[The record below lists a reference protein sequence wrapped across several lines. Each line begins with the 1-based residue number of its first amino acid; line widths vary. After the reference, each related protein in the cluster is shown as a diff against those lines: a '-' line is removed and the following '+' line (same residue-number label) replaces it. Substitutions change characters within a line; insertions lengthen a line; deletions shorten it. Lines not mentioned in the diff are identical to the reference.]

1 MKYPE
6 FQQIIDNMTKSG
18 YDYKKEIEEIEVM
31 QKRATLGIGSAIS
44 LNSSADSVIS
54 LALPD
59 HVKAMIYAQLSNNR
73 TWQPIYDNR
82 LTIDAIFSNYDIDT
96 LKKADPDVLVNR
108 ITDIRCGNRQIKKQ
122 MQCLK
127 SNIETL
133 EKIEKENGS
142 ISGYYATTNLVDVI
156 KNLSQSGKNYKLNY
170 MGIPLVC
177 EYLKGVG
184 VEVIKPDSLLC
195 RLLGR
200 LGYSKKIPATPWE
213 AIEICKEIGDEYG
226 LSQAEVDTILW
237 QYCAKDKFEVC
248 TDKPKCAQCGVYNCP
263 SRTCPSLV

>member
-6 FQQIIDNMTKSG
+6 IQQIIDTMIKAG

-31 QKRATLGIGSAIS
+31 QKRATIGMGSE
-44 LNSSADSVIS
+44 LSSDSSVTSVTS
-54 LALPD
+54 LALAD
-59 HVKAMIYAQLSNNR
+59 HVKAMVYAQLSNNR
-73 TWQPIYDNR
+73 PWQPIYNNR
-82 LTIDAIFSNYDIDT
+82 LKIDAIFSHYDINL
-96 LKKADPDVLVNR
+96 LKKVNPTILIDE
-108 ITDIRCGNRQIKKQ
+108 ITKIHCGNRQIKRQ
-122 MQCLK
+122 MQSLRA
-127 SNIETL
+127 NIETL
-133 EKIEKENGS
+133 ERIQADHGS
-142 ISGYYATTNLVDVI
+142 ISGYYSTTSLVDVI
-156 KNLSQSGKNYKLNY
+156 KSLSQSGKNYKLNC

-200 LGYSKKIPATPWE
+200 LGYSKKIPATSWE
-213 AIEICKEIGDEYG
+213 AIEICKKIGDEYG
-226 LSQAEVDTILW
+226 LSQVEIDTILW

-248 TDKPKCAQCGVYNCP
+248 TDRPKCAQCGVYNCP

>member
-6 FQQIIDNMTKSG
+6 FQQIIDTMTKAD

-31 QKRATLGIGSAIS
+31 QKRATIGVGFAPSFD
-44 LNSSADSVIS
+44 SSTVSVTS

-73 TWQPIYDNR
+73 PWQPIYNNR
-82 LTIDAIFSNYDIDT
+82 LTIDAIFSHYDIEL
-96 LKKADPDVLVNR
+96 LKKANPATLVDK
-108 ITDIRCGNRQIKKQ
+108 ITEIHCGNRQIKRQ
-122 MQCLK
+122 MQSLK
-127 SNIETL
+127 ANIETL
-133 EKIEKENGS
+133 ERIEEEHGS
-142 ISGYYATTNLVDVI
+142 ISGYYATTGLVDVI
-156 KNLSQSGKNYKLNY
+156 KSLSQSGKNYKLNC

>member
-6 FQQIIDNMTKSG
+6 IQQIIDTMIKAG

-31 QKRATLGIGSAIS
+31 QKRAMIGMGSAS
-44 LNSSADSVIS
+44 SSNSSVTSVTAFA
-54 LALPD
+54 LAD
-59 HVKAMIYAQLSNNR
+59 HVKAMVYAQLSNNR
-73 TWQPIYDNR
+73 PWQPIYNNR
-82 LTIDAIFSNYDIDT
+82 LTIDAIFSHYDIEL
-96 LKKADPDVLVNR
+96 LKKANPTTLVDK
-108 ITDIRCGNRQIKKQ
+108 ITEIHCGNRQIKRQ
-122 MQCLK
+122 MKSLK
-127 SNIETL
+127 ANIETF
-133 EKIEKENGS
+133 ERIEEEHGS
-142 ISGYYATTNLVDVI
+142 ISDYYAKINLVDVI
-156 KNLSQSGKNYKLNY
+156 KSLSQSGKNYKLDC

-213 AIEICKEIGDEYG
+213 AIEICKEIGAEYG

-263 SRTCPSLV
+263 NRTCPSLI

>member
-1 MKYPE
+1 MKYLE
-6 FQQIIDNMTKSG
+6 IQQIIETMEKAD
-18 YDYKKEIEEIEVM
+18 YDYKKEIEDIEVM
-31 QKRATLGIGSAIS
+31 QKRALANASFA
-44 LNSSADSVIS
+44 SSPAPSTVFATS
-54 LALPD
+54 LALSD
-59 HVKAMIYAQLSNNR
+59 HVKAMVYAQLSNNR
-73 TWQPIYDNR
+73 PWQPIYDNR
-82 LTIDAIFSNYDIDT
+82 LKIDSIFSHYDTDL
-96 LKKADPDVLVNR
+96 LKKANPANLVDE
-108 ITDIRCGNRQIKKQ
+108 ITKIHCGNRQIKRQ
-122 MQCLK
+122 MQSLR

-133 EKIEKENGS
+133 ERIQADHGS

-156 KNLSQSGKNYKLNY
+156 KSLSQSGKNYKLNC

-200 LGYSKKIPATPWE
+200 LGYSKKIPATSWE

-226 LSQAEVDTILW
+226 LSQAEIDTILW

-263 SRTCPSLV
+263 SRTCPSKV

>member
-6 FQQIIDNMTKSG
+6 IQQIIDTMAKAG

-31 QKRATLGIGSAIS
+31 QKRATLGIGSTTS
-44 LNSSADSVIS
+44 LNSSAASVTS

-73 TWQPIYDNR
+73 PWQPIYDNR
-82 LTIDAIFSNYDIDT
+82 LKIDSIFSHYDIDL
-96 LKKADPDVLVNR
+96 LKKANPATLVDE
-108 ITDIRCGNRQIKKQ
+108 ITKIHCGNRQIKRQ
-122 MQCLK
+122 MQSLR

-133 EKIEKENGS
+133 ERIQANHDS
-142 ISGYYATTNLVDVI
+142 ISDYYATTNLVDVI
-156 KNLSQSGKNYKLNY
+156 KSLSQSGKNYKLHC

-200 LGYSKKIPATPWE
+200 LGYSKKAPATPWE
-213 AIEICKEIGDEYG
+213 AIEICKEIGAEYG

-263 SRTCPSLV
+263 SRICPSLV

>member
-6 FQQIIDNMTKSG
+6 IQQIIDTMTKTG

-31 QKRATLGIGSAIS
+31 QKRATISINSAP
-44 LNSSADSVIS
+44 SSNPSVASVTS

-59 HVKAMIYAQLSNNR
+59 HTKAMIYAQLSNNR
-73 TWQPIYDNR
+73 PWQPIYNNR
-82 LTIDAIFSNYDIDT
+82 LTIDSIFCHYDIDL
-96 LKKADPDVLVNR
+96 LKKVNPATLVDK
-108 ITDIRCGNRQIKKQ
+108 ITEIHCGNRQIKRQ
-122 MQCLK
+122 MQNLK
-127 SNIETL
+127 ANIETL
-133 EKIEKENGS
+133 ERIEEEHGS
-142 ISGYYATTNLVDVI
+142 ISGYYATTSLVDVI
-156 KNLSQSGKNYKLNY
+156 KSLSQSGKNYKLNC

-200 LGYSKKIPATPWE
+200 LGYSKKVPATPWE

-263 SRTCPSLV
+263 IRTCPSLV